1 MPRRGGEAPIC
12 SLPTRTHQTWWDGT
26 RSLLA
31 GSLDA
36 SAGPRAKLFRIT
48 SCLGFSLIYLSL
60 SLDEPCGFCLQ
71 DEGKWEEGE
80 KAKRQPPH
88 VGQTGNHSVSQWPG
102 PSLRITRHLPS

>member
-1 MPRRGGEAPIC
+1 MKPPSAVYPRGHIRPGGVGLGACWQGPWMPVWGRGP
-12 SLPTRTHQTWWDGT
+12 Q
-26 RSLLA
+26 
-31 GSLDA
+31 
-36 SAGPRAKLFRIT
+36 LFRIT

-88 VGQTGNHSVSQWPG
+88 AGQAGNHSVSQWPG
-102 PSLRITRHLPS
+102 PFLRITRHLPS